1 MKFGTDDHTTMT
13 ITIKDKT
20 FSSNISL
27 AGILNCMTKVEM
39 LKICNKLELYVSPNL
54 KKDETARRV
63 AREILD
69 NPDDV
74 LHVLNKQELQLVD
87 EFVKAGPNHYAV
99 RKMRKTY
106 YKLQNYGLV
115 LTYKD
120 TAKEEW
126 HMLMPDAVR
135 ESLAPSYQVYLDL
148 AEAGKKLPSKKQLR
162 WMEALGRLMER

>member
-1 MKFGTDDHTTMT
+1 MT
-13 ITIKDKT
+13 ITIKNKD
-20 FSSNISL
+20 FSSNINL
-27 AGILNCMTKVEM
+27 ATIMNVMTKVEM

-87 EFVKAGPNHYAV
+87 EFVKAGANHYAV

-106 YKLQNYGLV
+106 YKLQQYGLV

-120 TAKEEW
+120 MENEQW
-126 HMLMPDAVR
+126 HMLMPDSVR
-135 ESLAPSYQVYLDL
+135 ESLAPYYKDYLDL
-148 AEAGKKLPSKKQLR
+148 AEAGQKLPSKKQLR
-162 WMEALGRLMER
+162 LMAASQAFRGNDD